1 MNLSTLHLKPTITP
15 QAELKRNEITSH
27 KYDGQETNKVFDIG
41 KGVIEM
47 EVNKAGPWIEDLQ
60 IDDFIF
66 LESKISTILR

>member
-1 MNLSTLHLKPTITP
+1 MNLSTITP

-60 IDDFIF
+60 IDDFNFF
-66 LESKISTILR
+66 LRTRLARSLDSNSK